1 MLNSDPCPE
10 TGFGNICSQRCTTCK
25 RTILS
30 LYCVI
35 SNCYPLACVARGCI
49 AKYVQTHKCQIDLC
63 TDRSHSQ
70 RIKPYLIKS
79 ISRGACRQQRRN
91 SLVASLYSGHVQAR
105 REWVRVID
113 VLMRG
118 PRLPCKR
125 ESASVQV
132 ARVRTNREH
141 GGRSTRTLTRRVS
154 PRSLK
159 SMTSPMACL

>member
-10 TGFGNICSQRCTTCK
+10 TGFGNICSQSTTCK

-35 SNCYPLACVARGCI
+35 SNCYPLACVARGCR
-49 AKYVQTHKCQIDLC
+49 ARANTFKDKCKIDLC

-70 RIKPYLIKS
+70 KITPYLITS

-91 SLVASLYSGHVQAR
+91 SLEASLYSGHVQAR
-105 REWVRVID
+105 VRVID
-113 VLMRG
+113 VFIRD
-118 PRLPCKR
+118 RLPCKR

-132 ARVRTNREH
+132 ARVRTTRAH

-154 PRSLK
+154 PRCLK

>member
-105 REWVRVID
+105 GKWVRVID
-113 VLMRG
+113 VFIRD
-118 PRLPCKR
+118 RLPCKR

-132 ARVRTNREH
+132 ARVRTTRAH

-154 PRSLK
+154 LRCLK
-159 SMTSPMACL
+159 PMTSPTACL